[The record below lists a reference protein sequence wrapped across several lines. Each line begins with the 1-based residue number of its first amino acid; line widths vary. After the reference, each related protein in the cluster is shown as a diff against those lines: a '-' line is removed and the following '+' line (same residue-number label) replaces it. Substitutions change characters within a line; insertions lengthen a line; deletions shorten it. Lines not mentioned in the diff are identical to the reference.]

1 MTIRVLLADDQSLV
15 RAGLRSILEA
25 EPDLTVVGEAQ
36 NGLEAVNLARQLTPD
51 VVLMDIRMP
60 RMDGLAA
67 TRELC
72 ALESDPP
79 PKVIVLTTFDMD
91 DYVYQALLAGA
102 SGFLVKDI
110 PDDQLVAGI
119 RTAAR
124 GDMLLAPSVTRRL
137 ISAYTRRPPSPPA
150 VGTPALTAREHEV
163 WRLMAEG
170 LSNTEIAA
178 RLVVVETTIKTH
190 VAHVLAKLG
199 TRDRIQAVVLAYQTG
214 IV

>member
-15 RAGLRSILEA
+15 RAGLRTILEA
-25 EPDLTVVGEAQ
+25 EPDLGVVGEAQ
-36 NGLEAVNLARQLTPD
+36 NGLEAVRLTRQLTPD

-72 ALESDPP
+72 ALECDPQ

-119 RTAAR
+119 RAAAR

-137 ISAYTRRPPSPPA
+137 IAAYTRRPPSPSA
-150 VGTPALTAREHEV
+150 VATTALTAREHEV

-178 RLVVVETTIKTH
+178 R
-190 VAHVLAKLG
+190 
-199 TRDRIQAVVLAYQTG
+199 
-214 IV
+214 

>member
-25 EPDLTVVGEAQ
+25 EPDLIVVGEAQ

-72 ALESDPP
+72 ALEGDPP

-150 VGTPALTAREHEV
+150 VGITALTAREHEV

-178 RLVVVETTIKTH
+178 RLVVAETTIKTH

-199 TRDRIQAVVLAYQTG
+199 TRDRVQAVVLAYQSG

>member
-1 MTIRVLLADDQSLV
+1 
-15 RAGLRSILEA
+15 
-25 EPDLTVVGEAQ
+25 
-36 NGLEAVNLARQLTPD
+36 
-51 VVLMDIRMP
+51 
-60 RMDGLAA
+60 MDGLAA

-72 ALESDPP
+72 ALERDPL

-102 SGFLVKDI
+102 TGFLVKDI

-119 RTAAR
+119 RAAAR

-150 VGTPALTAREHEV
+150 VGTTALTAREHEV

-178 RLVVVETTIKTH
+178 RLVVAETTIKTH
-190 VAHVLAKLG
+190 VAHILAKLG
-199 TRDRIQAVVLAYQTG
+199 ARDRVQAVVLAYQSG
-214 IV
+214 VV